1 MKLHAQTPGGTN
13 LFTGYGDGWFAV
25 NGERHTGSL
34 LVVPEQAVIAWGVTA
49 FDALTEADFERLLAL
64 EPELVLFGTGT
75 RQRFPHPRLT
85 APLAS
90 RQIGL
95 EVMDTGAACRTY
107 NILAGEGRR
116 ALAALL
122 PTG

>member
-1 MKLHAQTPGGTN
+1 MKLHAQTPEGTN
-13 LFTGYGDGWFAV
+13 LFTAYGEGWFAV
-25 NGERHTGSL
+25 NGRRYAGSV
-34 LVVPEQAVIAWGVTA
+34 LVVPESAVVPWGVET
-49 FDALTEADFERLLAL
+49 FDALTEADFERLLEL
-64 EPELVLFGTGT
+64 EPELVLLGTGA

-85 APLAS
+85 APLAR
-90 RQIGL
+90 RQIGV

>member
-1 MKLHAQTPGGTN
+1 MKLHAQTLGGTN